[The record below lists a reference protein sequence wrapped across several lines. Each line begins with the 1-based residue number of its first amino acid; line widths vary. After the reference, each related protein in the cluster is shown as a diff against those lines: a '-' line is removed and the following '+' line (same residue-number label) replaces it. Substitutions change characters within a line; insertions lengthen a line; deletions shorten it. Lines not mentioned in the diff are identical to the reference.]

1 MKLHEKIRNLRE
13 NNNYSK
19 EELAKLLG
27 VNEELFDSIENG
39 NVEPDI
45 KIIRLLSNVFN
56 ISFDEL
62 LDENISIN
70 NKITNTLK
78 YEIYEYKSHISDYF
92 TLLLYFTLVAIFFA
106 YFLHCSILIITGNYN
121 RITIMACVCFATLF
135 IASLALLHFPIKII
149 DKIKSDK
156 DGVLFGE
163 LNYKNLIIK
172 NFTKDGIKGTI
183 NISLTEIESI
193 KVYKSFLNNGKVI
206 IKLKDKENPII
217 TKDII
222 NPKRLVE
229 VYNNLDKL
237 KDYSFNF

>member
-1 MKLHEKIRNLRE
+1 
-13 NNNYSK
+13 
-19 EELAKLLG
+19 
-27 VNEELFDSIENG
+27 
-39 NVEPDI
+39 
-45 KIIRLLSNVFN
+45 
-56 ISFDEL
+56 
-62 LDENISIN
+62 
-70 NKITNTLK
+70 
-78 YEIYEYKSHISDYF
+78 
-92 TLLLYFTLVAIFFA
+92 
-106 YFLHCSILIITGNYN
+106 
-121 RITIMACVCFATLF
+121 MACVCFAALF
-135 IASLALLHFPIKII
+135 VVSLALLHFPIKII